1 MNDKMD
7 FGEKIKKIRKDNK
20 LTQKDLAD
28 KLNVTY
34 QAVSKWERG
43 ENLPDIL
50 IIKEISKLYKIDINE
65 LMDLD
70 TSYNNKKYG
79 LFYIIFGFVILS
91 IVIGIVIFFV
101 INNSNKDSF
110 EMKSLKTTCS
120 NFNLSGSIAYDK
132 NKTSIHISSIDYCGL
147 DDKKVYKDITAYFYE
162 KDGDTISVI
171 SSSPKKDNITLDDY
185 LSNLSFKV
193 DHYSKTCKMYSTS
206 DMYIELDISTNDGI
220 GIVYK
225 VPLELEDNC
234 N

>member
-1 MNDKMD
+1 M
-7 FGEKIKKIRKDNK
+7 F
-20 LTQKDLAD
+20 
-28 KLNVTY
+28 
-34 QAVSKWERG
+34 
-43 ENLPDIL
+43 ENAFRI
-50 IIKEISKLYKIDINE
+50 ENE
-65 LMDLD
+65 LLLFENYFDL
-70 TSYNNKKYG
+70 K
-79 LFYIIFGFVILS
+79 
-91 IVIGIVIFFV
+91 
-101 INNSNKDSF
+101 
-110 EMKSLKTTCS
+110 
-120 NFNLSGSIAYDK
+120 A
-132 NKTSIHISSIDYCGL
+132 ISE
-147 DDKKVYKDITAYFYE
+147 VYKDITAYFYE